1 MQLLCYFFKRSL
13 HALHFLH
20 PPSCRLECRAEASTV
35 DKCGREAGLCKMV
48 APIGSHSRVWG
59 AVPQKGG
66 CYSRRGQ
73 ALGRQ
78 EHIYHMRLPALSQ
91 PLSLVPQP
99 PQHFLSSSH
108 SRNKGKKG
116 RAEEAACAKVQKG
129 KRSCCIWCTKSSL
142 EWLGVGAGRCEA
154 GDHVLKGVGQ
164 WGVPSWL

>member
-20 PPSCRLECRAEASTV
+20 PPSCRLECRAEASRV

-48 APIGSHSRVWG
+48 APVGSHSRVWG

-78 EHIYHMRLPALSQ
+78 EHICHLRLPALSQ

-108 SRNKGKKG
+108 SRNK
-116 RAEEAACAKVQKG
+116 EG
-129 KRSCCIWCTKSSL
+129 KRGEQRKQHVQRSRKERGHAAFGALKPAWNG
-142 EWLGVGAGRCEA
+142 WGLGQEDVRPETM
-154 GDHVLKGVGQ
+154 
-164 WGVPSWL
+164 S